1 MKLKKRIKFQI
12 NERAARMQRIILIY
26 KQFLTEPM
34 WFKILIITTLLAA
47 VIFSSSSFPQNGYYQ
62 LTSKLAAA
70 IFFTAYGVNFR
81 SNTRVSAVFFVMA
94 AVCIFLSW
102 NIWTGQL

>member
-1 MKLKKRIKFQI
+1 
-12 NERAARMQRIILIY
+12 MQRIILIY
-26 KQFLTEPM
+26 KQFLREPL

-47 VIFSSSSFPQNGYYQ
+47 IIFSSSSFSQNGYYQ
-62 LTSKLAAA
+62 FISKLAAA

-81 SNTRVSAVFFVMA
+81 SNTRISAVFFVMA

-102 NIWTGQL
+102 NIWTGLPQAE

>member
-1 MKLKKRIKFQI
+1 
-12 NERAARMQRIILIY
+12 MQRIFLIY
-26 KQFLTEPM
+26 KQFLTEPL

-47 VIFSSSSFPQNGYYQ
+47 VIFSSSSLPQNGYYQ

-70 IFFTAYGVNFR
+70 IFLQPMALISVQTPGFLLFL
-81 SNTRVSAVFFVMA
+81 VMA

-102 NIWTGQL
+102 NSWTGLPPAE